1 MNFSCSRT
9 GSNTCKGWIY
19 LSVFAW
25 LGISTLLAVDT
36 DGDGYSDADEN
47 RYDWNASLVDQRIR
61 GGISK
66 TESALIGVSMG
77 SGGGLVKVSSDPP
90 SFIIAAARCATAVNE

>member
-1 MNFSCSRT
+1 M
-9 GSNTCKGWIY
+9 
-19 LSVFAW
+19 
-25 LGISTLLAVDT
+25 DT

-66 TESALIGVSMG
+66 TESALIGVAG
-77 SGGGLVKVSSDPP
+77 WWGTGQGKQ
-90 SFIIAAARCATAVNE
+90 